1 MAIPLR
7 QGEIFLILIF
17 DVLYFFVLSLLLV
30 VSCCEY
36 LAFICLHLLFFFPGK
51 LMFLVGY
58 FY

>member
-36 LAFICLHLLFFFPGK
+36 LAFICLHLLFFS
-51 LMFLVGY
+51 LAS
-58 FY
+58 